1 MPKTYAQPAKER
13 VMCIRN
19 KVMIPEDK
27 IICLIKKYR
36 ALSEMRW
43 GSAGDYARVPPI
55 KSMKGGKPNENK
67 K

>member
-1 MPKTYAQPAKER
+1 
-13 VMCIRN
+13 MCIRN